1 MWMPEYNTRAE
12 DVERAYLDGK
22 KDLAASSRHNFAK
35 RLVYPG
41 SLERFGCGI
50 HLKSRYQMLDA
61 PIFSFG
67 AGIRET
73 TSRIEKDR
81 KITMPSQQSL
91 PIAIYYEQPNWFKP
105 LFAELDRRGTN
116 YVKLDAVEHSYGPG
130 DKPEEKYALVLNKM
144 SPSAWNRGHGDQIFY
159 TLGYLEHLESRG
171 VRVVNGVK
179 AFRSELSKA
188 TQLAMLEGLG
198 LGYPKARVIHRASQA
213 SAAAEGL
220 RFPVVVK
227 PNIGGSGSGV
237 VKFNTKE
244 HLAEAAGTEGGL
256 TLGMDSTGLVQEFVP
271 ARGSYIVR
279 VEVLDGKYLYAIK
292 IHITG
297 ETFDLCP
304 ADICKTPTGQEL
316 VRSACPVD
324 APKTG
329 LTVEAF
335 DTPPEVIEE
344 VERLMAAAGI
354 ELGGVEFMVDDR
366 DGRRVYYDINALSN
380 FVADGPKVVGFDPF
394 ARLADWLEA
403 EAKIVNDRRAG
414 VQELAEVGR

>member
-1 MWMPEYNTRAE
+1 
-12 DVERAYLDGK
+12 
-22 KDLAASSRHNFAK
+22 
-35 RLVYPG
+35 
-41 SLERFGCGI
+41 
-50 HLKSRYQMLDA
+50 
-61 PIFSFG
+61 
-67 AGIRET
+67 
-73 TSRIEKDR
+73 
-81 KITMPSQQSL
+81 MPSYQPL

-105 LFAELDRRGTN
+105 LFAELDRRGTH
-116 YVKLDAVEHSYGPG
+116 YVKLDAVEHSYGPE
-130 DKPEEKYALVLNKM
+130 DRSEERYALVLNKM

-159 TLGYLEHLESRG
+159 TLGFLEHLESRG
-171 VRVVNGVK
+171 VRVVNGVR
-179 AFRSELSKA
+179 AYRSELSKA
-188 TQLAMLEGLG
+188 AQLSMLDALG
-198 LGYPKARVIHRASQA
+198 LGYPKSQVIHRASQA
-213 SAAAEGL
+213 SAAAEEL

-237 VKFNTKE
+237 VKFASKE
-244 HLAEAAGTEGGL
+244 HLREASSAENGL

-279 VEVLDGKYLYAIK
+279 VEVLDGRFLYAIK

-304 ADICKTPTGQEL
+304 ADICKTPLGVEL
-316 VRSACPVD
+316 NRAACPVD

-354 ELGGVEFMVDDR
+354 ELGGVEFMIDDR
-366 DGRRVYYDINALSN
+366 DGARVYYDINALSN
-380 FVADGPKVVGFDPF
+380 FVADGQKVVGFDPF

-403 EAKIVNDRRAG
+403 EARQVNDRRA
-414 VQELAEVGR
+414 AEVAELTGAGR

>member
-1 MWMPEYNTRAE
+1 MSNHQT
-12 DVERAYLDGK
+12 
-22 KDLAASSRHNFAK
+22 
-35 RLVYPG
+35 
-41 SLERFGCGI
+41 
-50 HLKSRYQMLDA
+50 
-61 PIFSFG
+61 
-67 AGIRET
+67 
-73 TSRIEKDR
+73 
-81 KITMPSQQSL
+81 L

-130 DKPEEKYALVLNKM
+130 DKPEERYSLVLNKM

-159 TLGYLEHLESRG
+159 TLGFLEHLESRG

-188 TQLAMLEGLG
+188 TQLAMLEKLG

-213 SAAAEGL
+213 SATAVGL

-244 HLAEAAGTEGGL
+244 HLTEASATENGL
-256 TLGMDSTGLVQEFVP
+256 VLGMDSTGLVQEFVP

-279 VEVLDGKYLYAIK
+279 VEVLNGKYLYAIK
-292 IHITG
+292 IHITD

-304 ADICKTPTGQEL
+304 ADICKTPLGVEL
-316 VRSACPVD
+316 NRAACPVD

-344 VERLMAAAGI
+344 VERLMAGAGI

-366 DGRRVYYDINALSN
+366 DGVRMYYDINALSN
-380 FVADGPKVVGFDPF
+380 FVADGQKVVGFDPF
-394 ARLADWLEA
+394 AKLADWLEA

-414 VQELAEVGR
+414 VQELAGVGR

>member
-1 MWMPEYNTRAE
+1 M
-12 DVERAYLDGK
+12 
-22 KDLAASSRHNFAK
+22 SSR
-35 RLVYPG
+35 
-41 SLERFGCGI
+41 
-50 HLKSRYQMLDA
+50 QD
-61 PIFSFG
+61 
-67 AGIRET
+67 
-73 TSRIEKDR
+73 
-81 KITMPSQQSL
+81 L

-116 YVKLDAVEHSYGPG
+116 YVKLNAVEHSYGPG

-159 TLGYLEHLESRG
+159 TLGFLEHLESRG

-179 AFRSELSKA
+179 AYRSELSKA

-198 LGYPKARVIHRASQA
+198 LRYPKARVIHRASQA

-244 HLAEAAGTEGGL
+244 HLAEASATENGL
-256 TLGMDSTGLVQEFVP
+256 MLGMDSTGLVQEFVP
-271 ARGSYIVR
+271 ARGSHIVR

-304 ADICKTPTGQEL
+304 ADICRMPTGLEL
-316 VRSACPVD
+316 NRTACAID

-329 LTVEAF
+329 ITVEAF

-354 ELGGVEFMVDDR
+354 EVGGVEFMVDDR
-366 DGRRVYYDINALSN
+366 DGQRVYYDINALSN
-380 FVADGPKVVGFDPF
+380 FVADGQKVVGFDPF
-394 ARLADWLEA
+394 ARLVDWLEA
-403 EAKIVNDRRAG
+403 EAKIVNDRRTG